1 MKTLIQTFYDYNFVG
16 TNTEDNTDEVD
27 EMTIGRVSDSNP
39 HRNQQ
44 LVGYNDI
51 IGIVTEEDNSE
62 EDAEME
68 IAVIESLI
76 VTDNL

>member
-1 MKTLIQTFYDYNFVG
+1 MKTLIQTFYDSNFVR

-62 EDAEME
+62 EDDKME

>member
-27 EMTIGRVSDSNP
+27 EMTISRVSDSNP

-62 EDAEME
+62 EDDEME